1 MHNPHDGGPS
11 AASERLKLAEL
22 ISSRV
27 CQSLIGPLGAVANGV
42 EAIRTLSGGKIAPG
56 EGVAAAAER
65 LDDDCASVFDRMLFF
80 RLAYGSE
87 TDGAPIPIRDLR
99 SMTDAFFA
107 GTQIATDWPPSEGA
121 GAGATLARP
130 AARVLLN
137 GILVVAECLG
147 MRGTVAVRS
156 LGEGGRRPSEFQ
168 VVGTGRL
175 IPLSA
180 AKCRTL
186 QSDVRIAYLDEQTI
200 HPYLAGQIARH
211 SGIGFAVTLD
221 PHRIAATIL
230 LPRAEGQSDAAW
242 SGDDDGRSS

>member
-1 MHNPHDGGPS
+1 MYNSSDSGLG
-11 AASERLKLAEL
+11 AASERLRLAEL
-22 ISSRV
+22 ISARV

-42 EAIRTLSGGKIAPG
+42 ETIRSMSGDDAQRRD
-56 EGVAAAAER
+56 GVADAARR
-65 LDDDCASVFDRMLFF
+65 LDGDCASIFDRMMFF
-80 RLAYGSE
+80 RLAYGAEDES
-87 TDGAPIPIRDLR
+87 TPVGIRDLR
-99 SMTDAFFA
+99 AMTIAFFA
-107 GTQIATDWPPSEGA
+107 GSQVTVDWALTA
-121 GAGATLARP
+121 GMDKGHAVERA

-137 GILVVAECLG
+137 GVLVVAECLG
-147 MRGTVAVRS
+147 MRGTIAVRAA
-156 LGEGGRRPSEFQ
+156 GDDEREPSEFQ
-168 VVGTGRL
+168 VVGSGRL

-230 LPRAEGQSDAAW
+230 LPRAEEDANA
-242 SGDDDGRSS
+242 SNGDDDVGH

>member
-1 MHNPHDGGPS
+1 MYDPRDGGVS
-11 AASERLKLAEL
+11 AASERLRLAEL

-27 CQSLIGPLGAVANGV
+27 CQSLIGPLGAMANGV
-42 EAIRTLSGGKIAPG
+42 ETIRSMSGEAAMPA
-56 EGVAAAAER
+56 EGVADAARR
-65 LDDDCASVFDRMLFF
+65 LDGDCTSIFDRMMFF
-80 RLAYGSE
+80 RLAYGS
-87 TDGAPIPIRDLR
+87 DGDCVPVGIHDLR
-99 SMTDAFFA
+99 AMTIAFFA
-107 GTQIATDWPPSEGA
+107 GTQINVDWDLTPGMAKGHAVERA
-121 GAGATLARP
+121 

-147 MRGTVAVRS
+147 MRGSIAIRAA
-156 LGEGGRRPSEFQ
+156 GEDEQNPQEFQ
-168 VVGTGRL
+168 VVGSGRL

-200 HPYLAGQIARH
+200 HPYLAGQFARH

-230 LPRAEGQSDAAW
+230 LPRTEDEIS
-242 SGDDDGRSS
+242 SSSSDDDGCS

>member
-1 MHNPHDGGPS
+1 MYNSSDGGAA

-27 CQSLIGPLGAVANGV
+27 CQSLIGPLGAMANGV
-42 EAIRTLSGGKIAPG
+42 ETIRSMSDGGALRAG
-56 EGVAAAAER
+56 GMADATRR
-65 LDDDCASVFDRMLFF
+65 LDGDCASIFDRMMFF
-80 RLAYGSE
+80 RLAYGSDDDS
-87 TDGAPIPIRDLR
+87 TPIGIRELR
-99 SMTDAFFA
+99 AMTVAFFA
-107 GTQIATDWPPSEGA
+107 GSQVTVDWDLTSGMAKGHEVDRA
-121 GAGATLARP
+121 

-137 GILVVAECLG
+137 GVLVVAECLG
-147 MRGTVAVRS
+147 MRGTIAVRPA
-156 LGEGGRRPSEFQ
+156 GEDERNPSEFQ
-168 VVGTGRL
+168 VVGSGRL

-230 LPRAEGQSDAAW
+230 LPRLEDDADA
-242 SGDDDGRSS
+242 SSHDDDIGN

>member
-1 MHNPHDGGPS
+1 MYNPGDGGLS

-42 EAIRTLSGGKIAPG
+42 ETIRAMSGDAAMPPQ
-56 EGVAAAAER
+56 GVADAAQR
-65 LDDDCASVFDRMLFF
+65 LDGSCASIFDRMSFF
-80 RLAYGSE
+80 RLAYGSDDDA
-87 TDGAPIPIRDLR
+87 TPVAIRDLR
-99 SMTDAFFA
+99 AMTAAFFA
-107 GTQIATDWPPSEGA
+107 GTQIGIDWELTESMVSGDTIDRA
-121 GAGATLARP
+121 

-137 GILVVAECLG
+137 GVLVVAECLG
-147 MRGTVAVRS
+147 MRGSVAIRALS
-156 LGEGGRRPSEFQ
+156 EDEQAPSEFQ
-168 VVGTGRL
+168 VVGSGRL

-200 HPYLAGQIARH
+200 HPYLAGQFARH

-221 PHRIAATIL
+221 PHRISASIL
-230 LPRAEGQSDAAW
+230 LPRIADDVTSS
-242 SGDDDGRSS
+242 SGDDDGSA

>member
-1 MHNPHDGGPS
+1 MYTSRDGGFS

-42 EAIRTLSGGKIAPG
+42 ETIRAMSGDSTMPPQR
-56 EGVAAAAER
+56 VVDAAQR
-65 LDDDCASVFDRMLFF
+65 LDGTCASIFDRMSFF
-80 RLAYGSE
+80 RLAYGSDDDA
-87 TDGAPIPIRDLR
+87 TPVAVRDLR
-99 SMTDAFFA
+99 SMTVAFFA
-107 GTQIATDWPPSEGA
+107 GTQIVVDWELTEGMA
-121 GAGATLARP
+121 KGDTIERA

-137 GILVVAECLG
+137 GVLVVAECLG
-147 MRGTVAVRS
+147 MRGSVAIRPII
-156 LGEGGRRPSEFQ
+156 GDDQTPSEFQ
-168 VVGTGRL
+168 VVGSGRL

-200 HPYLAGQIARH
+200 HPYLAGQFARH

-221 PHRIAATIL
+221 PHRISASIL
-230 LPRAEGQSDAAW
+230 LPRMADDVTS
-242 SGDDDGRSS
+242 STGDDDASV